1 MKLLKLEKYMCG
13 ACNRLSAY
21 LEGNELPH
29 ETVNIEDHPEIAAK
43 YQAMA
48 APILIA
54 LDDRG
59 EEIDRVEGFNVEKIQ
74 EMLEKL

>member
-1 MKLLKLEKYMCG
+1 MKLLKLEKHMCG

-21 LEGNELPH
+21 LEENGLPH
-29 ETVNIEDHPEIAAK
+29 EAVNIEDNPEVGAK

-54 LDDRG
+54 LDDNDN
-59 EEIDRVEGFNVEKIQ
+59 EIARVEGFFPDQIQ
-74 EMLEKL
+74 DMLEKL